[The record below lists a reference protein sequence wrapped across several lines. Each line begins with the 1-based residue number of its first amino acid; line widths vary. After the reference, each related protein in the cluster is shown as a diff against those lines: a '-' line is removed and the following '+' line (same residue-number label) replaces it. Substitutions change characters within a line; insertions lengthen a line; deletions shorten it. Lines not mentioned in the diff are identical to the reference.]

1 MPSDLATV
9 FDHILGGFDI
19 PDPVSCLRVSAAAA
33 NTSVE
38 PLPTTIA
45 ENLAHAV
52 MWQNFWLGA
61 LQGGRSK
68 SGMTEWNQDWRKPEP
83 HEWSGLR
90 AQFIEGLREARRI
103 AASEP
108 MDHQM
113 ASDAEAV
120 GILTRIAVHGAYH
133 LGQINQ
139 IKRAARRAK
148 S

>member
-1 MPSDLATV
+1 VPSDLATV

-19 PDPVSCLRVSAAAA
+19 PDPESCLRISATAA
-33 NTSVE
+33 NAPVE
-38 PLPTTIA
+38 PVPTTIA

-52 MWQNFWLGA
+52 MWQTFWLGA
-61 LQGGRSK
+61 LRGGRSK
-68 SGMTEWNQDWRKPEP
+68 SGMTEWSQDWRKPDP
-83 HEWSGLR
+83 QEWSGLR

-113 ASDAEAV
+113 GSDAEAV

-148 S
+148 A

>member
-1 MPSDLATV
+1 VSNDLATV

-19 PDPVSCLRVSAAAA
+19 PDPASCLRVSAAAA
-33 NTSVE
+33 NASVE

-61 LQGGRSK
+61 LRGGRSR
-68 SGMTEWNQDWRKPEP
+68 SGLTEWTQDWRKPEP
-83 HEWSGLR
+83 KEWPGLR

-103 AASEP
+103 AASDP

-113 ASDAEAV
+113 GSDAEAV

-148 S
+148 A